1 MKVVEAIQRVQSLY
15 SKGVAADDRR
25 LTNRHIYSKLK
36 TVRSRLLYEKVV
48 KKQFIASTNYQ
59 VLNCVELIKA
69 PIHEC
74 PCIPPLGC
82 CIYRTKYPLPTP
94 VSGISGHIIRS
105 VTSLDG
111 SIVFSEITW
120 QDKKYKQ
127 YDKYTADKPDYFIS
141 DEYLYVTAKNE
152 TEVIRIEILLD
163 DPVEGYN
170 FPSYCPNPQDACISI
185 YDREFHLDNSM
196 FDAMIELT
204 VQSLLQVFVSG
215 VEDESN
221 NSKDNPSQANK

>member
-1 MKVVEAIQRVQSLY
+1 MKVIEAIQRVQSLY

-36 TVRSRLLYEKVV
+36 TVRARLLYEKITN
-48 KKQFIASTNYQ
+48 KQFIASTNYQ
-59 VLNCVELIKA
+59 VLPCVELVKA

-82 CIYRTKYPLPTP
+82 CIYKTKYQLPTP

-111 SIVFSEITW
+111 NTVYSEITW

-127 YDKYTADKPDYFIS
+127 YDKYTSKKPDYFIS
-141 DEYLYVTAKNE
+141 NEYLYVTADNDA
-152 TEVIRIEILLD
+152 EVVRIEILLD

-170 FPSYCPNPQDACISI
+170 FPSYCPDAQDPCISI

-196 FDAMIELT
+196 FDAMIQLT
-204 VQSLLQVFVSG
+204 VSTLLTQFVSS
-215 VEDESN
+215 VEDETN
-221 NSKDNPSQANK
+221 NAKDNPSSANK

>member
-1 MKVVEAIQRVQSLY
+1 MKVIEAIQRVQSLY

-36 TVRSRLLYEKVV
+36 TVRARLLYEKVV

-59 VLNCVELIKA
+59 VLPCVELIKA

-82 CIYRTKYPLPTP
+82 CIYRTKHQLPTP

-111 SIVFSEITW
+111 NIVFSEITW

-127 YDKYTADKPDYFIS
+127 FDKYTATKPDYFIS
-141 DEYLYVTAKNE
+141 NEYLYVTAKNE

-163 DPVEGYN
+163 DPVEGYH
-170 FPSYCPNPQDACISI
+170 FPSYCPEAESPCISI

-196 FDAMIELT
+196 FDAMIEIT
-204 VQSLLQVFVSG
+204 VQNLLQVFVAG

-221 NSKDNPSQANK
+221 NSKDNLSQTNK